1 MDNIKAFVKNSINK
15 DYTALSYAISIHNDL
30 VVSDAIG
37 VIDKKNNELVTEDCT
52 FNVASI
58 SKIYVTVAIM
68 QLVEQGKIKLDDYVA
83 DLLPRFYMPDERYK
97 KITVEMCLNHTSG
110 LPGTEWKHFSTKEI
124 DGVDYYDEVYH
135 YFSVNKL
142 KADPGEYAVYCNDGF
157 TVAELIVS
165 EVSGLTYEEY
175 VKKYITE
182 PIGAYSTRLSGSLNP
197 NYPLVTE
204 GDKPR
209 ELLLV
214 RGAAGI
220 TTSMKDLVK
229 FGQLFL
235 NKNSIISEESK
246 ELMARKWGKTFL
258 KEDERSDD
266 FGLGWDTVCLHVPH
280 YDLGEHV
287 LVKGGNSFYF
297 YSRLI
302 IIPKY
307 DAVLAIS
314 ATHDTKID
322 VQDLI
327 LHIFANYM
335 LEKGINITDYQVPG
349 DENNSGIYASAFEVA
364 KVSINGYTLF
374 LHSLDEEK
382 KWSLV
387 DKAEYLNEFTN
398 IKNEVYSFAKDN
410 IDTYLMK
417 KVQGK
422 NTPQY
427 MKIENHPQLTDVWK
441 NRVGKTY
448 IVCDATPYDIVIGQ
462 MLMAITVEVV
472 EEVSGV
478 VALFGHYRKGGFSD
492 NGMRQILVPSS
503 DSILDSTLRT
513 PSNGSRD
520 LIHAIFSEKDGK
532 EYLEA
537 ASYNYVDANSLEEF
551 NHQTFNDDYKNQV
564 YHFEQLEKMIEIPF
578 PHRVLVLDNEFNLY
592 YDSLDEKEYK
602 PISTSGYI
610 VLI

>member
-1 MDNIKAFVKNSINK
+1 M
-15 DYTALSYAISIHNDL
+15 
-30 VVSDAIG
+30 
-37 VIDKKNNELVTEDCT
+37 
-52 FNVASI
+52 
-58 SKIYVTVAIM
+58 
-68 QLVEQGKIKLDDYVA
+68 
-83 DLLPRFYMPDERYK
+83 
-97 KITVEMCLNHTSG
+97 
-110 LPGTEWKHFSTKEI
+110 
-124 DGVDYYDEVYH
+124 
-135 YFSVNKL
+135 
-142 KADPGEYAVYCNDGF
+142 
-157 TVAELIVS
+157 
-165 EVSGLTYEEY
+165 
-175 VKKYITE
+175 
-182 PIGAYSTRLSGSLNP
+182 
-197 NYPLVTE
+197 
-204 GDKPR
+204 
-209 ELLLV
+209 
-214 RGAAGI
+214 
-220 TTSMKDLVK
+220 
-229 FGQLFL
+229 
-235 NKNSIISEESK
+235 
-246 ELMARKWGKTFL
+246 

-266 FGLGWDTVCLHVPH
+266 FGLGWDTVCLNVPH

-335 LEKGINITDYQVPG
+335 LEKGINITDYQVPC
-349 DENNSGIYASAFEVA
+349 DENNSGIYSSAFEVA

-417 KVQGK
+417 KIQGK

-427 MKIENHPQLTDVWK
+427 MKIENHPQLNDVWK
-441 NRVGKTY
+441 KRVGKTY

-462 MLMAITVEVV
+462 MLMAITAEAVED
-472 EEVSGV
+472 VSGA

-564 YHFEQLEKMIEIPF
+564 YHFEQLEKMIKIPF